1 MEVTEERGAEA
12 VGVGTVS
19 KLQTEGKSVTI
30 GLSWLGERS
39 GGSSR
44 LHVAISH
51 LCQKGSFSSLSLSA
65 GLGEYKRSSRS
76 LK

>member
-1 MEVTEERGAEA
+1 MKVIEERGTEA
-12 VGVGTVS
+12 VEVGAIS
-19 KLQTEGKSVTI
+19 ELWAEGKSVTT

-39 GGSSR
+39 GGSGG
-44 LHVAISH
+44 LHVVVSH

-65 GLGEYKRSSRS
+65 SLGEYKRSSRS